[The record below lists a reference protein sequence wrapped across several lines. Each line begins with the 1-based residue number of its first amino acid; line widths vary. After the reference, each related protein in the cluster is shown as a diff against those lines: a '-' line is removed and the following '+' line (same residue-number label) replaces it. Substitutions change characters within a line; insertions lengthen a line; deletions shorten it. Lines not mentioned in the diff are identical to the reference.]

1 MTSRAPELEPVTT
14 PLLGR
19 DIVLTGAS
27 RGFGRALAHRFHQA
41 GASLLL
47 VARPSQDLELIQAEL
62 GSANRA
68 GQTVESIGIDQSQ
81 AGAAESIFSGRSLDV
96 LVNCAAIQ
104 GPIGPLWETDQD
116 EWRRT
121 IDVDLTGPVNLM
133 RAAIP
138 LLIKRG
144 GGVVIN
150 VSGGGATSSR
160 PGFSAYAGAK
170 TALVRVSECVA
181 EEAGPFGVAVTAVAP
196 GAMPTA
202 MLKAVLDAGP
212 TLAGPK
218 EHQAA
223 RKALEGGEQAMEA
236 ALGLC
241 TYLAETPRMHLSGK
255 LLAAL
260 WDPWGDLEDRA
271 ADLAGDVY
279 TLRRILPKE
288 RGKTWGND

>member
-1 MTSRAPELEPVTT
+1 VPESAAA

-27 RGFGRALAHRFHQA
+27 RGFGRALARRFHQV

-47 VARPSQDLELIQAEL
+47 VARPSRELDSIVTEL
-62 GSANRA
+62 GPENSR
-68 GQTVESIGIDQSQ
+68 GQIVQSLAIDQSEPD
-81 AGAAESIFSGRSLDV
+81 AAERICSARPLDV

-104 GPIGPLWETDQD
+104 GPIGPLWDTDPGD
-116 EWRRT
+116 WRHAV
-121 IDVDLTGPVNLM
+121 DVDLIGPVNLM

-138 LLIKRG
+138 RLIKKG

-150 VSGGGATSSR
+150 VSGGGATASR

-170 TALVRVSECVA
+170 TALVRVGECVA
-181 EEAGPFGVAVTAVAP
+181 EEVAPFGVAVTAVAP
-196 GAMPTA
+196 GTMPTA
-202 MLKAVLDAGP
+202 MLQAVLDAGP
-212 TLAGPK
+212 ALTGAK
-218 EHQAA
+218 EQLAA
-223 RKALEGGEQAMEA
+223 RKALEGGEDVMEA

-260 WDPWGDLEDRA
+260 WDPWADLEVRA

-279 TLRRILPKE
+279 TLRRILPKD